1 MNHNLKNSQK
11 QVILPKINFK
21 DKTLFGNDAGED
33 EDEHVLISYFV
44 NQTEFDD
51 FLDSGQ
57 KLMSAKGRK
66 GMGKS
71 ALLVRFAHQ
80 LKEDGRKPLVIQA
93 VPSSLAAIMAPPQ
106 TTDTVTLENYWKQVI
121 CAAVNMELANDL
133 GWAWRDDQIAV
144 VESAEIAGFKGQN
157 IFGALISR
165 LMSKVTVAG
174 AIDVGLKPKGAANH
188 EQLLARLKSEESHP
202 RDVWFL
208 LDDIDTKF
216 QNTPQ
221 QQAYIACFFSAAR
234 YLVKNIKGLGI
245 RSTVRSDVWSSLQNA
260 EDLDKYQQYIT
271 DIKWSSA
278 EQKDILA
285 NRILAYFK
293 RKHPKSIVAE
303 NWSIDANGDDLI
315 ELAFDRRLRWGVSV
329 APSIQVLRILAGG
342 RPRWMAQL
350 CRLSG
355 VQAANTDRRRI
366 GIQEINHV
374 MGDFGRSRLADLYK
388 EHSHQ
393 FGDLKRLIESFSS
406 GPRHFSTQDLLT
418 RITKMYIGVIGAKA
432 IPLVDGVPYRDS
444 WQLAHF
450 LFKCGFI
457 TGHNQGKASLDVPE
471 FVAYEDRPDLL
482 EVETNLDDGMTWE
495 IQPAY
500 RKILRTQ

>member
-1 MNHNLKNSQK
+1 MNYSSRNTSK
-11 QVILPKINFK
+11 QSGVPKINFK

-33 EDEHVLISYFV
+33 EDEDVLISYFV

-51 FLDSGQ
+51 FLDPQQ

-71 ALLVRFAHQ
+71 ALLVRFAHK
-80 LKEDGRKPLVIQA
+80 LKEGGEKSIVIQA
-93 VPSSLAAIMAPPQ
+93 VPSSLAAIMPPPQ
-106 TTDTVTLENYWKQVI
+106 TADTVTLENYWKQVI
-121 CAAVNMELANDL
+121 CAAVNMELANHL
-133 GWAWRDDQIAV
+133 GWAWKDDQIAV

-165 LMSKVTVAG
+165 LLSKATIGG
-174 AIDVGLKPKGAANH
+174 AIDVGLQPKGAANH
-188 EQLLARLKSEESHP
+188 EQLLARLKAEENRP

-216 QNTPQ
+216 QNMPQ

-234 YLVKNIKGLGI
+234 YLVKNVKGLGI

-271 DIKWSSA
+271 DIRWSSA

-293 RKHPKSIVAE
+293 RRYPNSSVAKD
-303 NWSIDANGDDLI
+303 WSIEVNGDDLI
-315 ELAFDRRLRWGVSV
+315 ELAFDRRLRWGTSV

-355 VQAANTDRRRI
+355 VQATNTEKSRI
-366 GIQEINHV
+366 GIHEINHV
-374 MGDFGRSRLADLYK
+374 MGEFGRSRLADLYK

-406 GPRHFSTQDLLT
+406 GPKHFSTQDLLT
-418 RITKMYIGVIGAKA
+418 QITKKYIGVIGAKA

-471 FVAYEDRPDLL
+471 FISYEDRPDLL